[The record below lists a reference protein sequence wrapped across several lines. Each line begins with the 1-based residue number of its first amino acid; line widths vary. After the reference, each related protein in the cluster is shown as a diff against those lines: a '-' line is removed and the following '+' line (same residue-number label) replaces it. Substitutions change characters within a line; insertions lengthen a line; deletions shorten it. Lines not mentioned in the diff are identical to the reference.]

1 MIPAQHAPVK
11 PRVFSDGGSDAFLLE
26 DEIARLLEARMG
38 GLVAILGPAG
48 SGKTTALQHLA
59 AVFPAN
65 SGVLLLDENDA
76 RIAMRTALWMLAAS
90 PGLIGPLFDENDIP
104 VETEVASVR
113 LVVYA
118 ATTAR
123 EESHLAVYRLASWDK
138 DDLIEYLL
146 SMHRPRCAA
155 VMARVRDDDHGLL
168 GGVPELWRTVLDRL
182 AFDDTIPDVRRA
194 LHRHLESHLVDVDV
208 VERARSA
215 CLNAALSS
223 GGDLT
228 KALVELAR
236 PGFAERLVRL
246 LQHPAVQLMLASE
259 RIAAELH
266 GDGDCDL
273 LAKRLPRALVQAAAP
288 LVANDRRAREHLYR
302 LLDGPSWSHA
312 MSASLLHA
320 ARVGWVPTPGH
331 RPWLAGAY
339 LDGARWPGID
349 LSGAY
354 LGQACLAGAD
364 LSRADLANTFAHQT
378 DLSLAQLLDATL
390 DAINADEADLSH
402 AKLSRARARLARF
415 QGACLEGATFDYAV
429 LRRTYF
435 GRANLTGA
443 SFRGADL
450 SQARFIDLLAAP
462 PELVAEEACRANA
475 AMGAKLE
482 GADFTSADLTEA
494 ILWGLPL
501 RLATW
506 TGARFTRAKLN
517 SCDLEGLELPGA
529 DFTEADLSGALL
541 TGTTMPGA
549 CFARADLHKAGLAD
563 VDWEGADLRGAD
575 LRGATFH
582 LGSSRSGL
590 VGSPI
595 ACEGSRTGFYTDDYD
610 DQTYKAPE
618 EIRKANLCGADLR
631 GAALDGVDFYL
642 VDLRGAIFD
651 ADQAEHLR
659 RCGAIL
665 EARV

>member
-1 MIPAQHAPVK
+1 MIPAQHATVK
-11 PRVFSDGGSDAFLLE
+11 PRVISDGGSDAFLLE
-26 DEIARLLEARMG
+26 DEIARLLEMKAR
-38 GLVAILGPAG
+38 GLVAVLGPAG

-59 AVFPAN
+59 AVFPAVP
-65 SGVLLLDENDA
+65 GLLLLDEGDFLGGADA
-76 RIAMRTALWMLAAS
+76 APVRLIVYAS
-90 PGLIGPLFDENDIP
+90 
-104 VETEVASVR
+104 EVAGPR
-113 LVVYA
+113 P
-118 ATTAR
+118 
-123 EESHLAVYRLASWDK
+123 HLGVYRLASWEK

-146 SMHRPRCAA
+146 SMHHQRCAA

-194 LHRHLESHLVDVDV
+194 LHRYLGAQLVDVDL

-215 CLNAALSS
+215 CLNAALTS
-223 GGDLT
+223 GADLM
-228 KALVELAR
+228 KALAELAR
-236 PGFAERLVRL
+236 PGFADGLVRVL
-246 LQHPAVQLMLASE
+246 RHPAAQLLLASE

-266 GDGDCDL
+266 GDGDCDF
-273 LAKRLPRALVQAAAP
+273 LAKRLPRELVQAAAP

-302 LLDGPSWSHA
+302 LLAGPSWSHA

-354 LGQACLAGAD
+354 LGQAGLAGAD
-364 LSRADLANTFAHQT
+364 LSRADLANAFAHQI
-378 DLSLAQLLDATL
+378 DLSLAHLLDATL
-390 DAINADEADLSH
+390 DEINADEADLSH
-402 AKLSRARARLARF
+402 ANLSRTRARQARF

-429 LRRTYF
+429 LRRAYF

-450 SQARFIDLLAAP
+450 SQVRFIDFLAAP
-462 PELVAEEACRANA
+462 PELVAEEACRASA
-475 AMGAKLE
+475 TMGAKLE
-482 GADFTSADLTEA
+482 GTDFTGADLTEA
-494 ILWGLPL
+494 VLWGLPL
-501 RLATW
+501 RQATW

-541 TGTTMPGA
+541 TGSTMPGA
-549 CFARADLHKAGLAD
+549 CFARADLHKTGLAD
-563 VDWEGADLRGAD
+563 IDWEGTDLRGAD

-631 GAALDGVDFYL
+631 GADIRGVDFYL
-642 VDLRGAIFD
+642 VDLRGAIVD
-651 ADQAEHLR
+651 PDQAEHLR

>member
-11 PRVFSDGGSDAFLLE
+11 PRVFSDGGTDTFLLE
-26 DEIARLLEARMG
+26 DEVARLLEARMG

-59 AVFPAN
+59 AVFGEAPDL
-65 SGVLLLDENDA
+65 LLLDEDVTETG
-76 RIAMRTALWMLAAS
+76 MRMALRLLAA
-90 PGLIGPLFDENDIP
+90 PADNFFLLRDENGNS
-104 VETEVASVR
+104 VATAASSVR

-123 EESHLAVYRLASWDK
+123 EDSHLAVYRLASWEN

-146 SMHRPRCAA
+146 SAHRPRCAA
-155 VMARVRDDDHGLL
+155 VMARVRDDDHDLL
-168 GGVPELWRTVLDRL
+168 GGAPELWRTVLDRL
-182 AFDDTIPDVRRA
+182 AFDDTIPDARRA
-194 LHRHLESHLVDVDV
+194 LHRHLEAQLVDVDL

-215 CLNAALSS
+215 CLNAALAS
-223 GGDLT
+223 GADLT
-228 KALVELAR
+228 KALAELAR
-236 PGFAERLVRL
+236 PGFADRLVRIL
-246 LQHPAVQLMLASE
+246 RHPAAQLLLASE
-259 RIAAELH
+259 RVAAELH
-266 GDGDCDL
+266 GDGDCDF
-273 LAKRLPRALVQAAAP
+273 LAKRLPRELVRAAAT
-288 LVANDRRAREHLYR
+288 LVAADRRAREHLYR

-320 ARVGWVPTPGH
+320 ARVGWVPSLGS
-331 RPWLAGAY
+331 RPLLAGAY
-339 LDGARWPGID
+339 LEGANWPGVDLTGADLTQTDLTGATLSRAILTRATAHGINLSRAQLQAASLEEIRADDAALLFAD
-349 LSGAY
+349 LSMASARAAHFER
-354 LGQACLAGAD
+354 ACLAGACLD
-364 LSRADLANTFAHQT
+364 CA
-378 DLSLAQLLDATL
+378 SLRQA
-390 DAINADEADLSH
+390 
-402 AKLSRARARLARF
+402 
-415 QGACLEGATFDYAV
+415 
-429 LRRTYF
+429 YF
-435 GRANLTGA
+435 GQANLTGA

-450 SQARFIDLLAAP
+450 SLARLVSYKTSLPEIVWSEVVRAAA
-462 PELVAEEACRANA
+462 LTDTQLDR
-475 AMGAKLE
+475 
-482 GADFTSADLTEA
+482 ADFTDANLTEA
-494 ILWGLPL
+494 VLWGLCL
-501 RLATW
+501 RQATW

-541 TGTTMPGA
+541 TGTSMPGA
-549 CFARADLHKAGLAD
+549 CFARADLHMAGLAD
-563 VDWEGADLRGAD
+563 IDWEGADLRGAD

-631 GAALDGVDFYL
+631 GADLRGVDFYL

-665 EARV
+665 EAPV